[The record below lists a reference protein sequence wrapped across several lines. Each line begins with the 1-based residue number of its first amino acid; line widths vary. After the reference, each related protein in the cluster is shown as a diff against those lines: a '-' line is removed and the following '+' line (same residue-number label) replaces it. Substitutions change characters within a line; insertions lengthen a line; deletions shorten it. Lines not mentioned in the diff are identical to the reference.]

1 VLKAL
6 GTVYTLV
13 IIGRVAA
20 SGLEGAIT
28 YVYSQVEAL
37 RIRLATLAVNAT
49 IIVDIKTRVKF
60 VGATRIDLEMV
71 QLIAGGMIPAE

>member
-6 GTVYTLV
+6 GTLYTLV
-13 IIGRVAA
+13 INGRIAA
-20 SGLEGAIT
+20 SGFEGAIT

-60 VGATRIDLEMV
+60 VNATRIDLEMV

>member
-6 GTVYTLV
+6 GTLYTLV
-13 IIGRVAA
+13 INGRIAV

-60 VGATRIDLEMV
+60 VNATRIDLEMV